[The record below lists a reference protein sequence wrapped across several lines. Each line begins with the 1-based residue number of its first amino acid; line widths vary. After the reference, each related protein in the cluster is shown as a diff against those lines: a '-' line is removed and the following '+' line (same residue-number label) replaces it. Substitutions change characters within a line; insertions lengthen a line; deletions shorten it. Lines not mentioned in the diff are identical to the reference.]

1 MNMYLFAREG
11 KDRYIDFLKGISI
24 ISVVFLHNV
33 PFSLGYYIGFPFTLL
48 RLYLYFCLF
57 K

>member
-33 PFSLGYYIGFPFTLL
+33 PFAIYMYDRNTIIIDFNYFTKE
-48 RLYLYFCLF
+48 Y